1 MRRTVQTEGLDLPLP
16 ALRELRTL
24 AIFHNAFAGRL
35 FTGEGSP
42 EGVIAADRGALY
54 LRTDGGTSTTLY
66 VKTANAGLKT
76 GWTAK

>member
-1 MRRTVQTEGLDLPLP
+1 MRRPVQVEGLDLPLP
-16 ALRELRTL
+16 ALREMRTL
-24 AIFHNAFAGRL
+24 ASFYNTFAGRL

-54 LRTDGGTSTTLY
+54 LRTDGSTSTTLY